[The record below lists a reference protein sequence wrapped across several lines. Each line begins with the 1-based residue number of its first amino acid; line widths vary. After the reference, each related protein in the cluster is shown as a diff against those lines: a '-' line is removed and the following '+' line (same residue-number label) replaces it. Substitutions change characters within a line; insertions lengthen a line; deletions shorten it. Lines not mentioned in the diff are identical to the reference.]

1 VRVIKG
7 GALTYSFTL
16 ITSAHRIINLKTRI
30 MKRFKVT
37 YNYFDG
43 GKKRIAIRILEAL
56 DRDHAIM
63 IMAMWPKL
71 ILKVEQ
77 YEKI

>member
-1 VRVIKG
+1 
-7 GALTYSFTL
+7 
-16 ITSAHRIINLKTRI
+16 

-56 DRDHAIM
+56 DREHAIM
-63 IMAMWPKL
+63 LMAMWPQL